1 MGERARAVAEPVQQ
15 KPTHTPAPVTLRRR
29 CACGGGCADCRD
41 EYATLQKRGDG
52 QASTLRRAPS
62 LVKDVL
68 RSSGRPL
75 DLATRRKLEPRFGHD
90 FSQVRIHT
98 DMQAAQSARQ
108 VNAHAY
114 TVGRDI
120 VFAEGRYAPQT
131 SRGME
136 LLAHELSHTVQ
147 QKKAVVG
154 DEIAVGEANSAAERE
169 ADRMAQAS
177 GAIHA
182 VDSQAVLRREP
193 DDLTTRSASQIMADP
208 LYIDNHLK
216 SMRFFE
222 AQLAIITYDDGSQ
235 LRLGLTPDWIKS
247 PIEGVDYRTLRS
259 QHIPIVSG
267 EPGKMQY
274 IPRGAETLKGIP
286 DDSRLSLQ
294 DALLQYTRTV
304 TFARETTS
312 NRIVPTQVNSITAPN
327 LCTVLRDAEAEYV
340 KNFNAMAAGG
350 KKVFESL
357 KTVVELLGLADA
369 AAGIAEG
376 ATASSA
382 AKVGTVGTAEAESTL
397 VRKFME
403 LLAKKGAGEVTVGGV
418 AFGDIQVAMEGTELA
433 IRRTF
438 VTNVSR
444 IPGQG
449 KVMQSVWEAAAIK
462 AAQQAGAKSVQIALR
477 TVVNATWKAYL
488 ESQGYTWQTLPK
500 LFGEFGIEGALVKT
514 ITL

>member
-1 MGERARAVAEPVQQ
+1 MGERLRAIAEPVQQ
-15 KPTHTPAPVTLRRR
+15 KAPTETATLRRR
-29 CACGGGCADCRD
+29 CACGDCAACRD
-41 EYATLQKRGDG
+41 DEATLQKRGNG
-52 QASTLRRAPS
+52 QASTLGRAPAQ
-62 LVKDVL
+62 VKEVL

-75 DLATRRKLEPRFGHD
+75 DIATRQKLEPRFGHD

-98 DMQAAQSARQ
+98 DMRAAQSARQ
-108 VNAHAY
+108 VHAHAY
-114 TVGRDI
+114 TVGRDV
-120 VFAEGRYAPQT
+120 VFAEGRYSPHT
-131 SRGME
+131 TKGME

-147 QKKAVVG
+147 QKHAVVG
-154 DEIAVGEANSAAERE
+154 DEIAVGEANAPAERE

-182 VDSQAVLRREP
+182 VDSQAVLRRDP

-208 LYIDNHLK
+208 LYLDNHLK
-216 SMRFFE
+216 SMRFYD
-222 AQLAIITYDDGSQ
+222 AQLAVITYDDGSQ
-235 LRLGLTPDWIKS
+235 LRLGLTPEWIKS

-259 QHIPIVSG
+259 QHIPIMSG

-286 DDSRLSLQ
+286 DDTKLSLQ

-304 TFARETTS
+304 TFARDTTS

-327 LCTVLRDAEAEYV
+327 LCTVLREAEAEFV
-340 KNFNAMAAGG
+340 KNFDAMAAGG
-350 KKVFESL
+350 KKVFESM
-357 KTVVELLGLADA
+357 KTVVELLMVLDA

-376 ATASSA
+376 ATARGA
-382 AKVGTVGTAEAESTL
+382 AKVGTVATAEAEATL
-397 VRKFME
+397 TRKFME

-418 AFGDIQVAMEGTELA
+418 AFGDIQVAMEGTELV

-438 VTNVSR
+438 VQNVSR
-444 IPGQG
+444 IPNQG

-462 AAQQAGAKSVQIALR
+462 AAQQAGAKSVQVALR

-500 LFGEFGIEGALVKT
+500 LFGEFGVEGALTKT